1 MLLTRHQTPRG
12 PRWAADNH
20 LLAELFDL
28 RMLLAMQR
36 EDLRPFVE
44 HTKTADPVD
53 GSFLAPLEMTQEV
66 WALNVPDQ
74 FAAAQRPVVSFKSIG
89 WRVLGQQQPIAHP
102 CR

>member
-12 PRWAADNH
+12 PRWAADDH

-44 HTKTADPVD
+44 HTQT
-53 GSFLAPLEMTQEV
+53 
-66 WALNVPDQ
+66 
-74 FAAAQRPVVSFKSIG
+74 I
-89 WRVLGQQQPIAHP
+89 
-102 CR
+102 